1 MNKRGQLGPQGLEDL
16 PMVVMAFIAG
26 IAALIMFFSITS
38 ARLTEAELGDM
49 HNTGKRLVE
58 QLSGEIFRSELSRG
72 YGDNVLDA
80 SLIDALSGTN
90 TGLKDV
96 VGPIEYSF
104 WAEIETQD
112 RSWTFGS
119 GPRNG
124 TLAYGGA
131 VTVLSDDSLYDG
143 EVIVRIWPR

>member
-1 MNKRGQLGPQGLEDL
+1 MLMNRRGQLGPQGLEDL

-58 QLSGEIFRSELSRG
+58 QLSGEMFRSE
-72 YGDNVLDA
+72 LDA
-80 SLIDALSGTN
+80 SLIDARSGTDA
-90 TGLKDV
+90 GLKDA
-96 VGPIEYSF
+96 VGPIEYNF